1 MGVAVGFFTTKITRL
16 HSNSLVILML
26 LWYLVCLD
34 FPVFFFY
41 LLQMLDQHI
50 FNVVGHRTV
59 FLCSQNTD
67 LIKHFIRQ
75 TQSKYTF
82 VGCRFSCPPFR
93 V

>member
-41 LLQMLDQHI
+41 LLQMLDQQY
-50 FNVVGHRTV
+50 
-59 FLCSQNTD
+59 SM
-67 LIKHFIRQ
+67 
-75 TQSKYTF
+75 
-82 VGCRFSCPPFR
+82 
-93 V
+93 